1 MNDEILVK
9 HMLGESD
16 AETQQTVQDW
26 LAGSPENERHYQQ
39 LLSAWKLSRDAAMP
53 AHRDSDAAWERFKGR
68 LAEQQR
74 QTRLRPTATMRWMRA
89 AAILLAFL
97 SVGAILYGV
106 LYTPME
112 RFVGKDLTSTH
123 AVLRDTLP
131 DGTVVTLNKGS
142 SIHVAPTAL
151 ARRRVVNMGAGE
163 VFFDVARNES
173 KPFEV
178 TVGNARITV
187 LGTAFNIRKMGDRV
201 AVTVSSG
208 RVNVQYDAWARQ
220 LGAGQRVVIDPDN
233 HTFVVDR
240 VEDNLYQYYVENRF
254 VLKNTPLRRVTE
266 ILSDAYGQPI
276 RIERPEL
283 ENLTLTATYERNSLE
298 QILHVVAETLA
309 VTVVNEGGTWVI
321 R

>member
-151 ARRRVVNMGAGE
+151 
-163 VFFDVARNES
+163 
-173 KPFEV
+173 
-178 TVGNARITV
+178 
-187 LGTAFNIRKMGDRV
+187 
-201 AVTVSSG
+201 
-208 RVNVQYDAWARQ
+208 
-220 LGAGQRVVIDPDN
+220 
-233 HTFVVDR
+233 
-240 VEDNLYQYYVENRF
+240 
-254 VLKNTPLRRVTE
+254 
-266 ILSDAYGQPI
+266 
-276 RIERPEL
+276 
-283 ENLTLTATYERNSLE
+283 
-298 QILHVVAETLA
+298 
-309 VTVVNEGGTWVI
+309 
-321 R
+321 